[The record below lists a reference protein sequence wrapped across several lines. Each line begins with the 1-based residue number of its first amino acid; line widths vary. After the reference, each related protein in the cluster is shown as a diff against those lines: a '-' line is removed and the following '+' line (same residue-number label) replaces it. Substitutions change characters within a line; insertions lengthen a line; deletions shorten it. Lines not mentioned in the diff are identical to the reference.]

1 MSRARRPTPLRVPSV
16 WFFDEPVPVR
26 HPADEPLPD
35 DCEHAIACATDETVA
50 MKRSGVR
57 STIDSSSHGPCDA
70 QPEAISPVSTGE
82 PGRAGGLG
90 QAPYGGSHG

>member
-50 MKRSGVR
+50 VRKSGVR
-57 STIDSSSHGPCDA
+57 PTIDSIDGSRDA
-70 QPEAISPVSTGE
+70 QPEVAGPVSEGE
-82 PGRAGGLG
+82 PGCAGGLG
-90 QAPYGGSHG
+90 QAPCGGGHG